1 MVRAASLTDAGT
13 HALTGLRPAQLD
25 ILTRLLTPPPP
36 PPRRRGRPHALPLRD
51 RILLAVMAWR
61 TNLTHRALAA
71 LFQVGVATVHR
82 VITQLT
88 RRVAGLLAPIT
99 NRRDLWVIDG
109 TLIPV
114 HDHTVTAKSKNYRR
128 SVCVQVV
135 IRARDRRVVAL
146 GAAWPG
152 NRNDIVV
159 HRATTA
165 ATTLAHSRV
174 IGDGAYRAAPDITTP
189 PPRRN
194 DKRPLRVR
202 RLFLAG
208 SSGAT
213 GRAVSAPVVDLSFE
227 YALGASICVAVNLG
241 ATKAG
246 CAPDSLSAHL
256 DPSR

>member
-1 MVRAASLTDAGT
+1 MPSRFA
-13 HALTGLRPAQLD
+13 
-25 ILTRLLTPPPP
+25 
-36 PPRRRGRPHALPLRD
+36 D

-114 HDHTVTAKSKNYRR
+114 HDHTVTAKSNNYRR

-194 DKRPLRVR
+194 DQRPLRVR
-202 RLFLAG
+202 RYFNRRRASVEHAIARLKDWQVLRQHRRRGDAINQ
-208 SSGAT
+208 T
-213 GRAVSAPVVDLSFE
+213 LRAVATVYNLRLDNPSP
-227 YALGASICVAVNLG
+227 ALRNTS
-241 ATKAG
+241 
-246 CAPDSLSAHL
+246 
-256 DPSR
+256 